1 VAAESAST
9 LQPAASVAAST
20 RQSAV
25 AHGSADDEAALA
37 RLGRELTAHAG
48 RWSLF
53 VLLYEHEHKLAA
65 MAPRVASLTPHPRQV
80 VATEAAHGNWLELEQ
95 AIGQAAAQGG
105 GQVQVM
111 GLSHWLDPLA
121 PDQRTAERWTAMN
134 MRREAFAHLVATPVL
149 LWLRP
154 IQAQTFA
161 ALAPDLWS
169 WRSGVHRFT
178 DLDDADLATQKW
190 PIRHTLQSEGIDN
203 RSADE
208 RRSRMAAVRDFLSQA
223 GQADASRLRLDL
235 LDELAELHMSLG
247 ELDEALRIR
256 YEEELPVFQ
265 QRGDLRS
272 RALTLGKIADVLQA
286 RGELD
291 EALRIRREVQ
301 LPVYEKL
308 GDQRSRAVTMG
319 KIADVLQARGELD
332 EAVRIRREEELPVY
346 EELGDQRSRAVTMGR
361 IADVLLARGELDEAL
376 RIRREAELPVY
387 EKLGDQRER
396 AVTMGKIA
404 DVLQARGELD
414 EALRIRREE
423 ELPVYEKL
431 GDQRSRVVTMGQI
444 ADILQ
449 ARGQLDEARDLHAQ
463 RLEVAVAMGDIDSQ
477 AHALY
482 SIAQIRLQR
491 GEHQQPEGLQA
502 IQSQLLQALGFGRRL
517 GRPDFIGAI
526 GSLLAQVMAFGGQA
540 EAALAVLDEAEAAWK
555 TLGWATAQ
563 EAQVRA
569 LRGTIAAQRPQSQT

>member
-1 VAAESAST
+1 
-9 LQPAASVAAST
+9 
-20 RQSAV
+20 
-25 AHGSADDEAALA
+25 
-37 RLGRELTAHAG
+37 LGRELTAHAG

-332 EAVRIRREEELPVY
+332 EA
-346 EELGDQRSRAVTMGR
+346 
-361 IADVLLARGELDEAL
+361 
-376 RIRREAELPVY
+376 
-387 EKLGDQRER
+387 
-396 AVTMGKIA
+396 
-404 DVLQARGELD
+404 
-414 EALRIRREE
+414 LRIRREE